1 MQDLKDKVEQIE
13 RKLQSIDENLKK
25 QESKIEITDSLS
37 TENKSELQKLI
48 QTNNHTSSNIE
59 SI

>member
-37 TENKSELQKLI
+37 TENKSQLQKLI